1 MRWDTL
7 KQQELDLKL
16 RIKVLKKQLVE
27 PNRSHDQYEEIQTT
41 LDVVLDEYQDLLMKK
56 FKKSLGRWIQSFREE
71 NILVRTVDCMFAGL
85 EKDDQDA
92 VARKWYKSIVDFKD
106 ASFYK
111 QMAENRKLEVE
122 SWKKKNKEQRKIYR
136 ENIKQWKEWSK
147 HQKIPSEVKKIAE
160 SPIIQANKHGVDIT
174 RDMKIKEIVDIMQ
187 ARYDSLNEKYNQ
199 CKIKYTETFVEMNNK
214 LVELQKDKKD
224 VES

>member
-41 LDVVLDEYQDLLMKK
+41 LDVVLNEYQDLLMKK
-56 FKKSLGRWIQSFREE
+56 FKKSLGRWIGSFKEE
-71 NILVRTVDCMFAGL
+71 NILVRTVDCMFASL
-85 EKDDQDA
+85 EKEDQDA

-106 ASFYK
+106 VSFYK

-122 SWKKKNKEQRKIYR
+122 TLKKKNKEQKKVYR
-136 ENIKQWKEWSK
+136 DNIKEYKRLSSQAV
-147 HQKIPSEVKKIAE
+147 PSEVQKIAK
-160 SPIIQANKHGVDIT
+160 SPIILANKHGVDIT
-174 RDMKIKEIVDIMQ
+174 RDMKVKEIVDIMQ
-187 ARYDSLNEKYNQ
+187 ARYDSLAEKYNY
-199 CKIKYTETFVEMNNK
+199 CKVKYTETFVEMNNK
-214 LVELQKDKKD
+214 LHELQKGKED